1 MGFLDKFIPN
11 EVKQVFKPVAKAS
24 KKFIPRELR
33 PFLPMITPFL
43 PATGI
48 MGTLGGPMGFGKMYL
63 ANLLS
68 QQAADPDAEFDD
80 LNQFAALLSGTQG
93 GLTGTDTAANLRG
106 MKTPSEYISK
116 TGGSMPGQGYG
127 GFDMKIPEGRSF
139 LTKAKDL
146 GLEGL
151 AEASDYLTNT
161 TETLQDYGSGTKD
174 LFTKEG
180 AKEFARAT
188 AVPFSTG
195 IGGVAEAYQR
205 PLIREFEKDRAAEE
219 AEIEATTTA
228 NDQERA
234 DLTMEFMRQ
243 AGHDETTIEDTLALD
258 GLESYYSPPTESA
271 AQGGIIGLKEGGSVN
286 TPKRGLVN
294 EPGGYAGV
302 MPSIKDIWAAE
313 GGDDPLG
320 TIVKLGLT
328 FRKPIVEIVNLI
340 GVTGG
345 VAADLISSVAKLGYD
360 VTEPIRDVV
369 GSVASTGLDGIKF
382 ALGQTDKWRYAQRP
396 YQALR
401 MAGLDDTEARL
412 SLQEGRIGD
421 FRKDPELIRA
431 LQSRL
436 FEDKIGYGSDY
447 QGGEVELYPG
457 QSTKYA
463 QGGIIGL
470 KEGGMLDFG
479 GREMDLR
486 GGGFVPIGKKER
498 ADDVPARLSKNEFV
512 MTADAVRAAGGGSVN
527 KGAQRMYD
535 VMNKLEARA

>member
-1 MGFLDKFIPN
+1 
-11 EVKQVFKPVAKAS
+11 
-24 KKFIPRELR
+24 
-33 PFLPMITPFL
+33 
-43 PATGI
+43 
-48 MGTLGGPMGFGKMYL
+48 
-63 ANLLS
+63 
-68 QQAADPDAEFDD
+68 
-80 LNQFAALLSGTQG
+80 
-93 GLTGTDTAANLRG
+93 
-106 MKTPSEYISK
+106 
-116 TGGSMPGQGYG
+116 
-127 GFDMKIPEGRSF
+127 
-139 LTKAKDL
+139 
-146 GLEGL
+146 
-151 AEASDYLTNT
+151 
-161 TETLQDYGSGTKD
+161 
-174 LFTKEG
+174 
-180 AKEFARAT
+180 
-188 AVPFSTG
+188 
-195 IGGVAEAYQR
+195 
-205 PLIREFEKDRAAEE
+205 
-219 AEIEATTTA
+219 
-228 NDQERA
+228 
-234 DLTMEFMRQ
+234 
-243 AGHDETTIEDTLALD
+243 
-258 GLESYYSPPTESA
+258 
-271 AQGGIIGLKEGGSVN
+271 
-286 TPKRGLVN
+286 
-294 EPGGYAGV
+294 
-302 MPSIKDIWAAE
+302 MPSIKEIWSKE
-313 GGDDPLG
+313 GEDDPLG

-345 VAADLISSVAKLGYD
+345 VAADLISGVAKLGYD
-360 VTEPIRDVV
+360 ITEPIRDVV

-421 FRKDPELIRA
+421 FRKDPELIKA

-463 QGGIIGL
+463 EGGIIGL
-470 KEGGMLDFG
+470 KEGGMLNFG

-486 GGGFVPIGKKER
+486 TGGFVPIGRKER

>member
-1 MGFLDKFIPN
+1 MGFFDKFIPK
-11 EVKQVFKPVAKAS
+11 EIKKPFKKAAS
-24 KKFIPRELR
+24 FVRKITPRELR
-33 PFLPMITPFL
+33 PALPFL
-43 PATGI
+43 SAAVPFMLPGSFALGSLNPALSRGI
-48 MGTLGGPMGFGKMYL
+48 MSSLANIGTQQVMDPEGDI
-63 ANLLS
+63 NLLS
-68 QQAADPDAEFDD
+68 AALAGATGYGSTPGVGENLRSGIMKNTMTGPDAGEF
-80 LNQFAALLSGTQG
+80 LAAGQDIPGVGFLQG
-93 GLTGTDTAANLRG
+93 AEN
-106 MKTPSEYISK
+106 I
-116 TGGSMPGQGYG
+116 
-127 GFDMKIPEGRSF
+127 GR
-139 LTKAKDL
+139 
-146 GLEGL
+146 EGL
-151 AEASDYLTNT
+151 ATAADYLSGSAEGIASLANNP
-161 TETLQDYGSGTKD
+161 ENLFKKEGLKAIGKAIAVPAAQGSGD
-174 LFTKEG
+174 L
-180 AKEFARAT
+180 AY
-188 AVPFSTG
+188 AVGSKAMRDFE
-195 IGGVAEAYQR
+195 EAN
-205 PLIREFEKDRAAEE
+205 AAEE
-219 AEIEATTTA
+219 AEYGANEEARRLERYNA
-228 NDQERA
+228 IRAGMEENDF
-234 DLTMEFMRQ
+234 T
-243 AGHDETTIEDTLALD
+243 DEEIQVVFDRL
-258 GLESYYSPPTESA
+258 GLGEYVPSESA

-302 MPSIKDIWAAE
+302 MPSIEDIWAAE

-340 GVTGG
+340 GATGS

-412 SLQEGRIGD
+412 SLQESRIGD

-470 KEGGMLDFG
+470 KEGGMLNFG